1 MPPQGPRV
9 HQPEPPA
16 DSEQTPPPH
25 SEAHGA
31 IQALADATLAPIE
44 AGLRGH
50 EWFLRSAL
58 LLHLLATAS
67 VAVLA
72 QQLGLTDWQLY
83 LGMGV
88 CVTILCANFMRWSD
102 RAGWTRRSLST
113 LLAVLVTAGWALLLA
128 DRALGPLE
136 RLEGQ
141 PIELHGLLWIPV
153 VMLTLSMIG
162 LSAHIFAVGAPRRA
176 AMDAPRSKG

>member
-1 MPPQGPRV
+1 MPPQGSRV
-9 HQPEPPA
+9 HEPEPTA
-16 DSEQTPPPH
+16 QSEQTPPH
-25 SEAHGA
+25 HAEAHGA

-67 VAVLA
+67 VAILTR
-72 QQLGLTDWQLY
+72 QLGLSDWQLY
-83 LGMGV
+83 LAMGF

-102 RAGWTRRSLST
+102 RAGWARRGIST
-113 LLAVLVTAGWALLLA
+113 LLAVLVTAGWALLMA
-128 DRALGPLE
+128 DRAIGPLE

-153 VMLTLSMIG
+153 AMLALSMIG